1 MSQLVV
7 ISNRVAVPKARGAAG
22 AQGGLAGALNAA
34 LKKRGGI
41 WFGWSGS
48 EVEPFTGHLSISR
61 SEDVTIATI
70 DLEAQD
76 VEEYYNGYANST
88 LWPLFHYRVDLAQ
101 YHNEFGVGYERV
113 NERFAQSVAPLIEPD
128 DLVWV
133 HDYHLIPLGERL
145 RSRGLKNKI
154 GFFLHIPWPPTR
166 LFVSLPFHERLVQ
179 TMLQY
184 DLLGFQ
190 TQEWL
195 DSFLNYCAKELG
207 ADIDE
212 ATGRITHGGRTTIAR
227 AYPIGIDYDHMAAQC
242 LSEQAREAHYRIVES
257 TRHRTAMIG
266 VDRLDY
272 SKGLPERI
280 DAIGHFFDL
289 YPERVR
295 DLVYIQIAP
304 PSREDIGSYQRIR
317 QLLEQKTGQINGAR
331 SEVDLAP
338 IRYVNKGHSLAELAG
353 FYRASKIGLVTP
365 LRDGMNLVAKEYVA
379 AQDPEDPGVLILSRF
394 AGAALQLQDA
404 LLVNPYSVDD
414 VAHAIRTALDMP
426 LEERKARWKRLI
438 RSVRE
443 ENVQRWTENFVGDL
457 AKAGAKESVRKRGW
471 LRGIRAIRS

>member
-1 MSQLVV
+1 MNRLVL
-7 ISNRVAVPKARGAAG
+7 ISNRVAVPKARGMAG
-22 AQGGLAGALNAA
+22 AQGGLAGALNVA
-34 LKKRGGI
+34 LKKHGGM

-48 EVEPFTGHLSISR
+48 ETDEFTGVPVVSQTD
-61 SEDVTIATI
+61 DVTIATI
-70 DLEAQD
+70 DLEPQD

-88 LWPLFHYRVDLAQ
+88 LWPLFHYRIDLAQ
-101 YHNEFGVGYERV
+101 FHTEFGLGYERV

-145 RSRGLKNKI
+145 RNLGMKNRI

-179 TMLQY
+179 TMLHY

-190 TQEWL
+190 TDEWL
-195 DSFLNYCAKELG
+195 DSFLNYCARELG
-207 ADIDE
+207 AVVDYD
-212 ATGRITHGGRTTIAR
+212 TGRITHNGHTAVAR
-227 AYPIGIDYDHMAAQC
+227 AYPIGIDYDHLAAQN
-242 LSEQAREAHYRIVES
+242 LSEQAKEAHFRIVES

-289 YPERVR
+289 YPEKARE
-295 DLVYIQIAP
+295 LVYIQIAP
-304 PSREDIGSYQRIR
+304 PSREDIHSYQKIR
-317 QLLEQKTGQINGAR
+317 ELLEQKAGQINGSR
-331 SEVDLAP
+331 SEVDMVP
-338 IRYVNKGHSLAELAG
+338 IRYVNRGYTLAELMG

-394 AGAALQLQDA
+394 AGAAMQLQDA

-414 VAHAIRTALDMP
+414 VAHAIHVALNMP
-426 LEERKARWKRLI
+426 LEERKMRWEKLN

-443 ENVQRWTENFVGDL
+443 DNILRWSESFVGDL
-457 AKAGAKESVRKRGW
+457 ETMPNALPA
-471 LRGIRAIRS
+471 